1 MKHYIT
7 LSNKKLLV
15 LEERDNCLDIGV
27 AIGEQSSS
35 EKWLS
40 CITSNGITVWE
51 GSNFA
56 KELVNGLIEEPPE
69 EEDLYV
75 G

>member
-1 MKHYIT
+1 MKHHIN
-7 LSNKKLLV
+7 LSNNKRLV

-27 AIGEQSSS
+27 SIGEHSSS
-35 EKWLS
+35 ERWLS
-40 CITSNGITVWE
+40 CITTNGITVWE
-51 GSNFA
+51 GGSFA

-69 EEDLYV
+69 EEDPYV